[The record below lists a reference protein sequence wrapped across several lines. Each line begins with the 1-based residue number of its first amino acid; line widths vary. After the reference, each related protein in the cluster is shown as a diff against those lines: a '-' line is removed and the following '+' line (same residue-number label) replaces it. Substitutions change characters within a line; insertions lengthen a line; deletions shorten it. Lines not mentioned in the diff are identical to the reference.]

1 MTSVRGKPT
10 PRRKNKMKNA
20 EVIKIGL
27 SLSVEKPYETLVNE
41 GATSHGYESEYRMF
55 LNKMY
60 EDPSYSIVDFFRYAE
75 MAADNESWLYDG
87 NEEMFKGTRLE
98 EDMK

>member
-10 PRRKNKMKNA
+10 LRRKNKMENA

-27 SLSVEKPYETLVNE
+27 S
-41 GATSHGYESEYRMF
+41 ATRHGYDAEYRMF
-55 LNKMY
+55 LDYMY
-60 EDPSYSIVDFFRYAE
+60 EDPTYSIGDFFRYAAI
-75 MAADNESWLYDG
+75 AADDESWLYDG

-98 EDMK
+98 ADKGVQL

>member
-10 PRRKNKMKNA
+10 PRRKNKMENA

-27 SLSVEKPYETLVNE
+27 S
-41 GATSHGYESEYRMF
+41 ATRHGYDAEYRMF
-55 LNKMY
+55 LDYMY
-60 EDPSYSIVDFFRYAE
+60 EDPTYSIGDFFRYAE
-75 MAADNESWLYDG
+75 MAADDEGWLYDG

-98 EDMK
+98 ADMKKEVQL

>member
-1 MTSVRGKPT
+1 
-10 PRRKNKMKNA
+10 MKNA

-75 MAADNESWLYDG
+75 MAADDAGWLYHG
-87 NEEMFKGTRLE
+87 NEEMFKGTALE
-98 EDMK
+98 ADVRKDFLLSQDPDYPYFQ

>member
-20 EVIKIGL
+20 E
-27 SLSVEKPYETLVNE
+27 ETLVNQ
-41 GATSHGYESEYRMF
+41 GVTRHGYEAEYRMF

-60 EDPSYSIVDFFRYAE
+60 EDPTYSIVDFFRYAE
-75 MAADNESWLYDG
+75 MAADDEGWMYDG

-98 EDMK
+98 ADKGVQL

>member
-10 PRRKNKMKNA
+10 PRRKNKMENA

-27 SLSVEKPYETLVNE
+27 S
-41 GATSHGYESEYRMF
+41 ATRHGYDAEYRMF

-75 MAADNESWLYDG
+75 MAADDAGWLYDG

-98 EDMK
+98 ADKGVKL

>member
-10 PRRKNKMKNA
+10 PRRKNKMENA

-27 SLSVEKPYETLVNE
+27 S
-41 GATSHGYESEYRMF
+41 ATRHGYDAEYRMF
-55 LNKMY
+55 LDYMY
-60 EDPSYSIVDFFRYAE
+60 EDPTYSIGDFFRYAE
-75 MAADNESWLYDG
+75 MAADDEGWLYDG

-98 EDMK
+98 ADMKKEL